1 LKQVNFFAA
10 LFLIFIFVMKNYC
23 LYVFIGAPKK
33 FLARAP
39 KFLKTALDCQ
49 VELKLAGFK
58 ETAAI
63 KCSLYTKVYKTSN
76 ENAIMKYGNL

>member
-1 LKQVNFFAA
+1 
-10 LFLIFIFVMKNYC
+10 M
-23 LYVFIGAPKK
+23 
-33 FLARAP
+33 
-39 KFLKTALDCQ
+39 DCQ